1 MRYYI
6 AHVLADGRREYLNTD
21 GVFDPFLHQEL
32 DGDETLVLDDLEVAL
47 AVAQEHDALVLTE
60 GVTALEVV

>member
-6 AHVLADGRREYLNTD
+6 AHVLADGRREYLNTE
-21 GVFDPFLHQEL
+21 GTFEPCLHQEL
-32 DGDETLVLDDLEVAL
+32 DGDETLVLDSIEVAL
-47 AVAQEHDALVLTE
+47 AVALEHDALVLTE